1 MIMRFTRGRISMTVA
16 LTALFAMA
24 PAFAGPERAV
34 TPVTVRSLVHDLAAA
49 AAASGDPRTAL
60 ELEKINLGP
69 RPDVP
74 VTEAAAVALLKSVGM
89 GASTSNPGR
98 ALTQER
104 AGVLVVKLRA
114 ALASQASSRNAV
126 AGRHELPSDVDT
138 CFQEQN
144 HGACMACCKDLG
156 GGASSCAKACMVIN
170 KPSPDE
176 PLP

>member
-1 MIMRFTRGRISMTVA
+1 MTMA
-16 LTALFAMA
+16 LTAIVATA

-34 TPVTVRSLVHDLAAA
+34 TPVTVRSLAHDLAGA

-60 ELEKINLGP
+60 ELDGISLGR
-69 RPDVP
+69 RPDAP
-74 VTEAAAVALLKSVGM
+74 LTEAAAVALLKSVGV

-104 AGVLVVKLRA
+104 ADVLVTKFRA
-114 ALASQASSRNAV
+114 ALASQSSSRNAAV
-126 AGRHELPSDVDT
+126 GRHELPSDVDT